1 MAVLSSGDKSA
12 DESATH
18 RSDGGGAC
26 GDHGGGQSKWTENG
40 QEIPIN
46 FDVEKIVER
55 TKKKCR
61 KVGNLM
67 SMAGAKWECVNT
79 EGIDGGR
86 SVTVLVA
93 NPCPY
98 NVGVCVDGG
107 RGGFALGYNLW

>member
-55 TKKKCR
+55 TKKGR

-67 SMAGAKWECVNT
+67 SMVGAK
-79 EGIDGGR
+79 
-86 SVTVLVA
+86 
-93 NPCPY
+93 
-98 NVGVCVDGG
+98 
-107 RGGFALGYNLW
+107 